1 MSTTTATGSAGPA
14 MPDPATGLLAA
25 ARDRLLSADIPAPTG
40 VQPPGTEGLTT
51 VLSWVAWGVT
61 FLCVVGVFMVA
72 GKMAFSH
79 RRGEGSEAV
88 GQLGW
93 VMGACIL
100 GASATSLVN
109 VLI

>member
-1 MSTTTATGSAGPA
+1 
-14 MPDPATGLLAA
+14 
-25 ARDRLLSADIPAPTG
+25 
-40 VQPPGTEGLTT
+40 
-51 VLSWVAWGVT
+51 VT
-61 FLCVVGVFMVA
+61 FLCVIGVFLVA

>member
-1 MSTTTATGSAGPA
+1 MTVQ
-14 MPDPATGLLAA
+14 DLLAA
-25 ARDRLLSADIPAPTG
+25 SASQWWAANIPAPTG

-61 FLCVVGVFMVA
+61 FLCVVGVFLVA

>member
-1 MSTTTATGSAGPA
+1 MSTTPTTQ
-14 MPDPATGLLAA
+14 DLLASGY
-25 ARDRLLSADIPAPTG
+25 RRLQAADIPAPTA

-51 VLSWVAWGVT
+51 ILGWIAWGVT
-61 FLCVVGVFMVA
+61 FLCVVGVFFVA
-72 GKMAFSH
+72 GSMAFAH

-88 GQLGW
+88 GKLGW

>member
-1 MSTTTATGSAGPA
+1 MSTTLITH
-14 MPDPATGLLAA
+14 DLLASGY
-25 ARDRLLSADIPAPTG
+25 RRLLADDIPAPTG
-40 VQPPGTEGLTT
+40 IQPPGTEGLTT
-51 VLSWVAWGVT
+51 ILGWIAWGVT
-61 FLCVVGVFMVA
+61 FLCVVGVFFVA
-72 GKMAFSH
+72 GSMAFAH

-88 GQLGW
+88 GKLGW

>member
-1 MSTTTATGSAGPA
+1 MSTVLTTANDRLTIGWNH
-14 MPDPATGLLAA
+14 LLAV
-25 ARDRLLSADIPAPTG
+25 DIPAPTG

-51 VLSWVAWGVT
+51 ILGWIAWGVT
-61 FLCVVGVFMVA
+61 FLCVVGVFFVA
-72 GKMAFSH
+72 GSMAFAH

-88 GQLGW
+88 GKLGW

>member
-1 MSTTTATGSAGPA
+1 MSSLATTTTS
-14 MPDPATGLLAA
+14 LLASG
-25 ARDRLLSADIPAPTG
+25 RRSLLAADIPAPTSI
-40 VQPPGTEGLTT
+40 QPPGTEGLTT
-51 VLSWVAWGVT
+51 ILGWIAWGVT
-61 FLCVVGVFMVA
+61 FLCVVGVFFVA
-72 GKMAFSH
+72 GSMAFAH

-88 GQLGW
+88 GKLGW

>member
-1 MSTTTATGSAGPA
+1 MSTTMPHQAGPA
-14 MPDPATGLLAA
+14 TAEPAPGPLAA
-25 ARDRLLSADIPAPTG
+25 VRDRLLAADIPAPTG

-61 FLCVVGVFMVA
+61 FLCVIGVFLVA

-93 VMGACIL
+93 VIGACIL

>member
-1 MSTTTATGSAGPA
+1 MSTPTALGEPAAPGRPPGLFASARERI
-14 MPDPATGLLAA
+14 LA
-25 ARDRLLSADIPAPTG
+25 ADIPAPTG

-51 VLSWVAWGVT
+51 VLGWIAWGVT
-61 FLCVVGVFMVA
+61 FLCVVGVFLVA
-72 GKMAFSH
+72 GKMAFAH

>member
-1 MSTTTATGSAGPA
+1 VSSLATTTTSLVASGRSR
-14 MPDPATGLLAA
+14 LLA
-25 ARDRLLSADIPAPTG
+25 ADIPAPTG
-40 VQPPGTEGLTT
+40 IQPPGTEGLTT
-51 VLSWVAWGVT
+51 ILGWIAWGVT
-61 FLCVVGVFMVA
+61 FLCVVGVFFVA
-72 GKMAFSH
+72 GSMAFAH

-88 GQLGW
+88 GKLGW

>member
-1 MSTTTATGSAGPA
+1 MSTV
-14 MPDPATGLLAA
+14 
-25 ARDRLLSADIPAPTG
+25 LSALSTAKDSLILAEISTPSS
-40 VQPPGTEGLTT
+40 VQPPGTEGLMT
-51 VLSWVAWGVT
+51 VMGWVSWGVT
-61 FLCVVGVFMVA
+61 FLCIIGIFFVA

-100 GASATSLVN
+100 IAAAGPIVN

>member
-1 MSTTTATGSAGPA
+1 MNITMTTPH
-14 MPDPATGLLAA
+14 DLLAA
-25 ARDRLLSADIPAPTG
+25 GYSHLLAVDIPAPIG

-51 VLSWVAWGVT
+51 ILGWIAWGVT
-61 FLCVVGVFMVA
+61 FLCVVGVFFVA
-72 GKMAFSH
+72 GSMAFAH

-88 GQLGW
+88 GKLGW

>member
-1 MSTTTATGSAGPA
+1 MSTTDSLTHGLANGLGL
-14 MPDPATGLLAA
+14 LLAA
-25 ARDRLLSADIPAPTG
+25 DIPRPTG
-40 VQPPGTEGLTT
+40 IQPPGTEGLMT

-61 FLCVVGVFMVA
+61 FLCVVGVFLVA

>member
-1 MSTTTATGSAGPA
+1 MTVQ
-14 MPDPATGLLAA
+14 DLLAA
-25 ARDRLLSADIPAPTG
+25 SASQWWAANIPAPTG
-40 VQPPGTEGLTT
+40 IQPPGTEGLTT

-61 FLCVVGVFMVA
+61 FLCVVGVFLVA

>member
-1 MSTTTATGSAGPA
+1 MSTTPTTQDLLGSGYRR
-14 MPDPATGLLAA
+14 LLA
-25 ARDRLLSADIPAPTG
+25 ADIPAPTG
-40 VQPPGTEGLTT
+40 IQPPGTEGLTT
-51 VLSWVAWGVT
+51 ILGWIAWGVT
-61 FLCVVGVFMVA
+61 FLCVVGVFFVA
-72 GKMAFSH
+72 GSMAFAH

-88 GQLGW
+88 GKLGW

>member
-1 MSTTTATGSAGPA
+1 MSTTDTLTHGLSA
-14 MPDPATGLLAA
+14 LLAA
-25 ARDRLLSADIPAPTG
+25 DIPRPNG
-40 VQPPGTEGLTT
+40 IQPPGTEGLTT

-61 FLCVVGVFMVA
+61 FLCVVGVFLVA

>member
-1 MSTTTATGSAGPA
+1 MSIIVNATT
-14 MPDPATGLLAA
+14 DLLAA
-25 ARDRLLSADIPAPTG
+25 AGRGYLLAVEIPRPEG

-51 VLSWVAWGVT
+51 ILGWIAWGVT
-61 FLCVVGVFMVA
+61 FICVVGVFFVA
-72 GKMAFSH
+72 GSMAISH

-88 GQLGW
+88 GKLGW

>member
-1 MSTTTATGSAGPA
+1 VSNILTATH
-14 MPDPATGLLAA
+14 DLLATSHSH
-25 ARDRLLSADIPAPTG
+25 LLAADIPAPTG

-51 VLSWVAWGVT
+51 ILGWIAWGVT
-61 FLCVVGVFMVA
+61 FLCVVGVFFVA
-72 GKMAFSH
+72 GSMAFAH

-88 GQLGW
+88 GKLGW

>member
-1 MSTTTATGSAGPA
+1 MSSIL
-14 MPDPATGLLAA
+14 TGLTDPTLTHLVHVMA
-25 ARDRLLSADIPAPTG
+25 ADIPAPSA

-61 FLCVVGVFMVA
+61 FLCVVGVFLVA
-72 GKMAFSH
+72 GKMGISH

>member
-1 MSTTTATGSAGPA
+1 MSTTDSLTTGLSR
-14 MPDPATGLLAA
+14 LLAA
-25 ARDRLLSADIPAPTG
+25 DIPRPNG
-40 VQPPGTEGLTT
+40 IQPPGTEGLTT

-61 FLCVVGVFMVA
+61 FLCVVGVFLVA

>member
-1 MSTTTATGSAGPA
+1 MTTMLTAALTTRLAGK
-14 MPDPATGLLAA
+14 
-25 ARDRLLSADIPAPTG
+25 IPAPTS
-40 VQPPGTEGLTT
+40 VQPPGTQGLTT
-51 VLSWVAWGVT
+51 VLNWVSWGVT
-61 FLCVVGVFMVA
+61 FLCVVGVFLVA
-72 GKMAFSH
+72 GKMAFAH
-79 RRGEGSEAV
+79 RRGEGSESV

>member
-1 MSTTTATGSAGPA
+1 MNTIASTTNDLLIDAHR
-14 MPDPATGLLAA
+14 LLAA
-25 ARDRLLSADIPAPTG
+25 SIPAPAG
-40 VQPPGTEGLTT
+40 IQPPGTQGLTT
-51 VLSWVAWGVT
+51 ILSWIAWAVT
-61 FLCVVGVFMVA
+61 FLCVVGVFFVA
-72 GKMAFSH
+72 GSMAFAH

-88 GQLGW
+88 GKLGW

>member
-1 MSTTTATGSAGPA
+1 MSTTPTTH
-14 MPDPATGLLAA
+14 DLLASGH
-25 ARDRLLSADIPAPTG
+25 RRLQAADIPAPTAI
-40 VQPPGTEGLTT
+40 QPPGTEGLTT
-51 VLSWVAWGVT
+51 ILGWIAWGVT
-61 FLCVVGVFMVA
+61 FLCVVGVFFVA
-72 GKMAFSH
+72 GSMAFAH

-88 GQLGW
+88 GKLGW